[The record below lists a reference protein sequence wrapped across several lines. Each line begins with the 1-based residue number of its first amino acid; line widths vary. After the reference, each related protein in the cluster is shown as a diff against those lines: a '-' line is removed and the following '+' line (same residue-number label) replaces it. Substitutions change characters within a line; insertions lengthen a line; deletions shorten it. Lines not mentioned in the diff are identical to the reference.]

1 MKTEIIGESTQE
13 KEIDWNKKMVVI
25 STLNGDVV
33 LTTGE
38 HNTTDFTGMRIFS
51 NDYRINDFD
60 ECWLKNRFKPV
71 KDTITIKFSND

>member
-13 KEIDWNKKMVVI
+13 KEIDWDKKMIVVSSI
-25 STLNGDVV
+25 NGDVI

-38 HNTTDFTGMRIFS
+38 HNLTDFTGMRVFS
-51 NDYRINDFD
+51 KDYQTNDFD

-71 KDTITIKFSND
+71 TETITIKFSND